1 MKNNWKK
8 TIDQINAERFVVPPG
23 WDTKDQV
30 ALSLECTPD
39 KVNDMLKP
47 GIASGDIER
56 KEFSVWNSARR
67 LTEKIVC
74 YRLVTLEPPKE
85 TTEDKIR
92 RAIMANP
99 SKSNSDIAR
108 CYRGL
113 IAADVAKV
121 RASLK
126 P

>member
-8 TIDQINAERFVVPPG
+8 TIDQINAERFTVPPG

-74 YRLVTLEPPKE
+74 YRLTASEQAASPHE
-85 TTEDKIR
+85 AKIKA
-92 RAIMANP
+92 AIKANP
-99 SKSNSDIAR
+99 GKTDGAIAKNIH
-108 CYRGL
+108 GVL
-113 IAADVAKV
+113 AADVAKV
-121 RASLK
+121 RASFK